1 MPVIFRLTLI
11 SIFFLSTMTSV
22 AKLIQLE
29 AEIVSFAATTHN
41 DLPNILSSPLAS
53 WSRKR
58 PKIKL

>member
-1 MPVIFRLTLI
+1 
-11 SIFFLSTMTSV
+11 MTSV

-29 AEIVSFAATTHN
+29 AEITSFAATTHN